1 MQLSFSSLVVISS
14 KIGGGGGL
22 HCIYHHIHMMWV
34 AVSNVNHLT
43 FVSVERHLHLIDQ
56 SSTSRLTRSS
66 CGALWY
72 STI

>member
-14 KIGGGGGL
+14 KIGGGGL
-22 HCIYHHIHMMWV
+22 HCISHHILMLWV

-43 FVSVERHLHLIDQ
+43 FVSIERHLHLIDQ